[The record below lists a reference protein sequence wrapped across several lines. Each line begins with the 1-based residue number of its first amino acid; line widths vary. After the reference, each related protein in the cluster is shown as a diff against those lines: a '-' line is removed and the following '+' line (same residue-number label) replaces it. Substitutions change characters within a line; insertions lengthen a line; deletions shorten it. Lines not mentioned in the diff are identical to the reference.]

1 MRTTQ
6 LKIGDEKKD
15 AVLVAGGP
23 GFKIYTAS
31 GTDGWIIR
39 IPRKTF
45 VVVEGTAEFTTVGR
59 YVNLRYQPIAE
70 QQAIKLQF
78 DSFLR
83 SKTQRQPEALQ
94 PPAIQP

>member
-6 LKIGDEKKD
+6 LKIGDEKKE

-31 GTDGWIIR
+31 GMDGWIIR
-39 IPRKTF
+39 VPRKTF
-45 VVVEGTAEFTTVGR
+45 VVAASSSDFGMVGR
-59 YVNLRYQPIAE
+59 YVNLRYQPIGE
-70 QQAIKLQF
+70 QQAIKIQF

-83 SKTQRQPEALQ
+83 SKTQRQPKM
-94 PPAIQP
+94 